1 MPELELLPEKTQ
13 KIELGPRK
21 NLWPILSSLIIT
33 LVLYGGLFFYNQ
45 TLKTKIGNLDADLI
59 NFNKERN
66 KEEEDRIN
74 EVKAKLSQANDL
86 LGSHLFWSK
95 GFKKIQ
101 ELTLPSVQFKYVTAS
116 LPELKFEF
124 RATAPNLTAI
134 AKQGANILADD
145 SIQDISI
152 SQIKVL
158 TTGQTE
164 FGIKLI
170 FNKDK
175 FLK

>member
-13 KIELGPRK
+13 KIEIGPK
-21 NLWPILSSLIIT
+21 KTLWPIFSSLFIV
-33 LVLYGGLFFYNQ
+33 LVLYGALLFYNQ
-45 TLKTKIGNLDADLI
+45 TLKNKVQDLDAALI
-59 NFNKERN
+59 NFNKERD
-66 KEEEDRIN
+66 KEGENRIN
-74 EVKAKLSQANDL
+74 EVEAKLVQAQGL
-86 LGSHLFWSK
+86 LEGHLFWSK

-101 ELTLPSVQFKYVTAS
+101 ELTLPSVKFKYIAAS

-124 RATAPNLTAI
+124 RAIAPNLTAI
-134 AKQGANILADD
+134 AKEAVNFLADD
-145 SIQDISI
+145 SIQDVSI
-152 SQIKVL
+152 NQIKVL

-164 FGIKLI
+164 FGIKLT